1 MQQKLND
8 LLSTAEVAIRLGVT
22 RQRVLEFI
30 KTDRLRAK
38 KVGRS
43 YVVRSKDVLSLSRFR
58 VGRPAKATETNRR
71 NAQRTKLTDR

>member
-1 MQQKLND
+1 MLNG
-8 LLSTAEVAIRLGVT
+8 LLSTAEVARKLGVT

-43 YVVRSKDVLSLSRFR
+43 YVVHSKDVLSLSRFK
-58 VGRPAKATETNRR
+58 VGRPAANGPARGKI
-71 NAQRTKLTDR
+71 QKTKSTKR